1 MTDQEK
7 TPTEVGTKLLGSYQF
22 SEETVVYAPGHN
34 SIFTQSNKESFV
46 VHHARRNHL
55 VTNSI
60 YKYVNSIGWNQAGQ

>member
-34 SIFTQSNKESFV
+34 SIFYAIQ
-46 VHHARRNHL
+46 
-55 VTNSI
+55 
-60 YKYVNSIGWNQAGQ
+60 